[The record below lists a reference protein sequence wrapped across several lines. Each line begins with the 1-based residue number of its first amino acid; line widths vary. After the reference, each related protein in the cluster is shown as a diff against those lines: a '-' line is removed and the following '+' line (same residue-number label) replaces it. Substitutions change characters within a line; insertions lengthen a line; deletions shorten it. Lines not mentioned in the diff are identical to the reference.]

1 MLIRQNYVNTSLT
14 ESRLDIEKQFPKLEK
29 CTKLGKIFKLKMK
42 EVKRKFKKIDYNFY
56 TLSFNPPKPEPK
68 ANRTEND
75 NGVEF
80 EILDEYMSFMVLGGI
95 SILYTYVIV
104 NVNGFWVFLFIQS
117 R

>member
-1 MLIRQNYVNTSLT
+1 MLVEGGGGSTNIWKIPYVS
-14 ESRLDIEKQFPKLEK
+14 SF
-29 CTKLGKIFKLKMK
+29 CFFLKAS
-42 EVKRKFKKIDYNFY
+42 
-56 TLSFNPPKPEPK
+56 LSFNPPKPEPK